1 MIHSFAITNYL
12 GDRIKLDL
20 REPEVS
26 GFLIKSVTG
35 LGPVSYTHLVCH
47 KKQPY
52 NNWLK
57 TFTKKAV
64 AIILVV
70 SLVDLQLSYVLA
82 FMGQVQIAESLSST
96 IASTIVGV
104 MLGYFFKALFE
115 TFFEKREE
123 RLKQESE
130 PEENTNYEEV

>member
-1 MIHSFAITNYL
+1 MN
-12 GDRIKLDL
+12 RQCRKCEL
-20 REPEVS
+20 RC
-26 GFLIKSVTG
+26 
-35 LGPVSYTHLVCH
+35 VCD
-47 KKQPY
+47 KKRPY

-70 SLVDLQLSYVLA
+70 SLIDLQLTYVLA

-96 IASTIVGV
+96 IATTIIGV
-104 MLGYFFKALFE
+104 MIGYFMKALFE

-123 RLKQESE
+123 RLKRESE
-130 PEENTNYEEV
+130 NNEALDDEEV

>member
-1 MIHSFAITNYL
+1 MNRRSQKCI
-12 GDRIKLDL
+12 L
-20 REPEVS
+20 RR
-26 GFLIKSVTG
+26 
-35 LGPVSYTHLVCH
+35 VCH

-64 AIILVV
+64 AIILLI
-70 SLVDLQLSYVLA
+70 SLIDLQLTYVLA

-104 MLGYFFKALFE
+104 MTGYFFKALFE

-123 RLKQESE
+123 RLKLESE
-130 PEENTNYEEV
+130 TEENTIYEEV

>member
-1 MIHSFAITNYL
+1 MQPLMPLIENALIL
-12 GDRIKLDL
+12 RGDRMKRRYRKCML
-20 REPEVS
+20 RR
-26 GFLIKSVTG
+26 I
-35 LGPVSYTHLVCH
+35 CH
-47 KKQPY
+47 KKRPY

-57 TFTKKAV
+57 TFTKKVV

-70 SLVDLQLSYVLA
+70 SLIDLQMSYVLA

-96 IASTIVGV
+96 IASTVVGV
-104 MLGYFFKALFE
+104 TLGYFFKALFE
-115 TFFEKREE
+115 TFFERREE